1 MPAGN
6 EDIETIY
13 FGENI
18 TSLEVW
24 MFEDCKNLKT
34 IYVPEGCKINEPLR
48 LPDSPEI
55 IFVDY
60 SD

>member
-1 MPAGN
+1 
-6 EDIETIY
+6 
-13 FGENI
+13 
-18 TSLEVW
+18 
-24 MFEDCKNLKT
+24 MFEGCKNLKT
-34 IYVPEGCKINEPLR
+34 IYVPEGCEINEPLG